1 MSATTIATI
10 AVLLAEARTRIAPA
24 EARLLLGHL
33 LQRSTAW
40 LEAHR
45 DEHVDE
51 GVMQQMSALA
61 GRRSAGEPIA
71 YLLGVREF
79 YGRDFIVTP
88 DVLIPRPETELLV
101 DVAKQKVGVGKTAKC
116 AAKILDLGTGSGC
129 IAVTLALELPQA
141 KVAAADV
148 SSAALAVARDN
159 AARLGADIEFFAS
172 DWFAALPPRHFD
184 LIVANPPY
192 VAAGDPHLS
201 QGDLRFEP
209 QGALTDH
216 ADGLAALRHIIAHAP
231 AWLSPQGWLFCEHG
245 YDQADAVRELLQ
257 AAGLT
262 GIEQHRDL
270 AGIVRCSGARITN

>member
-1 MSATTIATI
+1 MSATIA
-10 AVLLAEARTRIAPA
+10 ALLAEARTRIAPA

-45 DEHVDE
+45 DEPVDAAVE
-51 GVMQQMSALA
+51 RQMSALA

-101 DVAKQKVGVGKTAKC
+101 DVAKQKVGVGGTAS
-116 AAKILDLGTGSGC
+116 ILDLGTGSGC
-129 IAVTLALELPQA
+129 IAVTLALECADA
-141 KVAAADV
+141 KVTAVDASA
-148 SSAALAVARDN
+148 AALAVARKN
-159 AARLGADIEFFAS
+159 AQQLGTSVCFVES
-172 DWFAALPPRHFD
+172 NWFAALSAQCFD

-216 ADGLAALRHIIAHAP
+216 ADGLAALRHIIAQAP

-245 YDQADAVRELLQ
+245 YDQGDAVRALLQ

-262 GIEQHRDL
+262 DIEQHRDL

>member
-1 MSATTIATI
+1 MSALIA
-10 AVLLAEARTRIAPA
+10 AVLAEARTQIPPA
-24 EARLLLGHL
+24 EARMLLGHL

-45 DEHVDE
+45 DESVDE
-51 GVMQQMSALA
+51 AVDRQMSALV
-61 GRRSAGEPIA
+61 GRRSAGEPMA

-79 YGRDFIVTP
+79 YGRDFAVTA

-101 DVAKQKVGVGKTAKC
+101 DIAKEKVGAGGTA
-116 AAKILDLGTGSGC
+116 AILDMGTGSGC

-141 KVAAADV
+141 QVIAADV

-159 AARLGADIEFFAS
+159 AARLGAHVEFVES
-172 DWFAALPPRHFD
+172 DWFVALPAQAFD

-192 VAAGDPHLS
+192 VAAGDRHLS
-201 QGDLRFEP
+201 EGDLRFEP

-231 AWLSPQGWLFCEHG
+231 AWLSPQGGLFCEHG
-245 YDQADAVRELLQ
+245 YDQADAVRDMLQ
-257 AAGLT
+257 AAGFID
-262 GIEQHRDL
+262 IEQHRDL
-270 AGIVRCSGARITN
+270 AGIVRCSGARIAH

>member
-1 MSATTIATI
+1 MTLTIA
-10 AVLLAEARTRIAPA
+10 ALLAEARTRIAPA

-45 DEHVDE
+45 DEPVDAVIE
-51 GVMQQMSALA
+51 RQMSALV

-79 YGRDFIVTP
+79 YGRDFAVTP

-101 DVAKQKVGVGKTAKC
+101 DIAKQKVDAGETAN
-116 AAKILDLGTGSGC
+116 ILDLGTGSGC

-148 SSAALAVARDN
+148 SPVALAVARDN
-159 AARLGADIEFFAS
+159 AVGLGAKVEFFKS
-172 DWFAALPPRHFD
+172 DWFAALPAQTFD

-216 ADGLAALRHIIAHAP
+216 ADGLTALRRIVTAAP
-231 AWLSPQGWLFCEHG
+231 DWLAPGGWLFCEHG
-245 YDQADAVRELLQ
+245 YDQAAAVRELLTT
-257 AAGLT
+257 AGFT
-262 GIEQHRDL
+262 DIEQHRDL

>member
-1 MSATTIATI
+1 MSVTIA
-10 AVLLAEARTRIAPA
+10 ALLVEARMRIAPT

-45 DEHVDE
+45 DESVDALI
-51 GVMQQMSALA
+51 GQQMSALV
-61 GRRSAGEPIA
+61 GRRSAGEPMA

-79 YGRDFIVTP
+79 YGRDFAVTP

-101 DVAKQKVGVGKTAKC
+101 DIAKEKVGVGGTAH
-116 AAKILDLGTGSGC
+116 ILDLGTGSGC
-129 IAVTLALELPQA
+129 IALTLALELPQA
-141 KVAAADV
+141 QVAAADV

-159 AARLGADIEFFAS
+159 AARLGARVEFLES
-172 DWFAALPPRHFD
+172 DWFAALPAQAFD

-192 VAAGDPHLS
+192 VAADDPHLS

-216 ADGLAALRHIIAHAP
+216 ADGLAALRHIITQAP

-245 YDQADAVRELLQ
+245 YDQADAVKGLLQ
-257 AAGLT
+257 AAGFT
-262 GIEQHRDL
+262 NIEQHRDL
-270 AGIVRCSGARITN
+270 AGIIRCSGARITN